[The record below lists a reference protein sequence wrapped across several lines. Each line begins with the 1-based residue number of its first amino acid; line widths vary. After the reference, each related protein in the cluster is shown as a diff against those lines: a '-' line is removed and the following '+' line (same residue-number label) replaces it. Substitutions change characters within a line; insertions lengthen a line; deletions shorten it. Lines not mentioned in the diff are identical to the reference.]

1 MQHAP
6 PIDSEKIRPI
16 SWGYGSSWVC
26 VKLHQPSH
34 AITNQLKVVISHL
47 PHRRHWMRGSTP
59 AVRAPPGPRPG
70 SGRTRGA
77 KPLRKALS
85 RSASRFTSLGPSLGP
100 IYKHPRIARGSRRRI
115 PISRATPAHSALTPR
130 PHRPT
135 AVAHAHHWC
144 ATACRPVIHVRS
156 HCSLARLST
165 PPTRVLSFLPP
176 QRPTAI
182 HRRWSK
188 QARLASINQS
198 TITHRGCLPA
208 LPRTRAARASTVDS
222 AGGWVGRPRPAR
234 VPATCACLI
243 ENGTGSV

>member
-34 AITNQLKVVISHL
+34 AITNQLKVVILHL

-100 IYKHPRIARGSRRRI
+100 IYISIPGSRAAAAGASPYRAHRLPTPHSLPARIAQPPSH
-115 PISRATPAHSALTPR
+115 THT
-130 PHRPT
+130 
-135 AVAHAHHWC
+135 
-144 ATACRPVIHVRS
+144 TACRPVIHVRS